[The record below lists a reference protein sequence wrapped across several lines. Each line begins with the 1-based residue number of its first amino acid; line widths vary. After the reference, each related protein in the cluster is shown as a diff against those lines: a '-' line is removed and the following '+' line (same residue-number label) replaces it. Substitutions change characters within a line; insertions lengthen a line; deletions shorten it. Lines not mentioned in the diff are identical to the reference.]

1 MAEERKKLTVPDL
14 ALKKQAGEKVVMASI
29 PDYPSA
35 VWAERAGLD
44 IAAVGDSLGMVS
56 YGFPNTLPV
65 TIDMMIAHAQAV
77 RRGAPNCMIMVSMP
91 YGSYATPDVGV
102 INALRLMK
110 EGGADVVKMQV
121 GREKA
126 PIIRAIAD
134 AGVPVMSH
142 VGMCPHFVH
151 QYGGFKLQ
159 GRTADEALRIVEDG
173 FEIEAV
179 PAPVAKAVDDAVK
192 IFTFGIGAGGA
203 SCGQLLLAFDL
214 LGVFDQFKPKF
225 TKRYANVS
233 GIAVAALAEFA
244 AEVRAGK
251 FPDAEHSYGMKPRR
265 SRSSSRRSRTG
276 RRSDAAAGA
285 PRETGRQRRCR
296 HFNGRTEHA
305 AAPAV
310 PSPRR
315 AHEQFEADGNS
326 SPPARPPQPRG
337 GDRRTAIVRAQEVAL
352 AVPVDVARPSSPT
365 RRSGF
370 LRGASR

>member
-14 ALKKQAGEKVVMASI
+14 ALRKQAGEKVVMASI

-35 VWAERAGLD
+35 VWAERAGID

-77 RRGAPNCMIMVSMP
+77 GRGAPNSQGLVSMT
-91 YGSYATPDVGV
+91 YGSYATPELGV
-102 INALRLMK
+102 TNALRLMK
-110 EGGADVVKMQV
+110 EGGADVVKMQ
-121 GREKA
+121 GGKEKV
-126 PIIRAIAD
+126 PVIKAIAD

-159 GRTADEALRIVEDG
+159 GRTADEALRILEDGIAIEAAGAVG

-192 IFTFGIGAGGA
+192 IFTFAIGAGPA

-225 TKRYANVS
+225 TKRYAQISDV
-233 GIAVAALAEFA
+233 AVDALRRYA
-244 AEVRAGK
+244 AEVREGK
-251 FPDAEHSYGMKPRR
+251 FPDAEHSYGMKPEEQERLAQLLARR
-265 SRSSSRRSRTG
+265 K
-276 RRSDAAAGA
+276 
-285 PRETGRQRRCR
+285 
-296 HFNGRTEHA
+296 
-305 AAPAV
+305 
-310 PSPRR
+310 
-315 AHEQFEADGNS
+315 
-326 SPPARPPQPRG
+326 
-337 GDRRTAIVRAQEVAL
+337 
-352 AVPVDVARPSSPT
+352 
-365 RRSGF
+365 
-370 LRGASR
+370 